1 MDPGFWRGKRVFVTG
16 HTGFKGSWLV
26 LWLQGWGANVTG
38 FSLAPPT
45 DPSLF
50 EAAGVARGMRDMR
63 GDVRDASAVSRAMH
77 DANPEIVIHM
87 AAQSLV
93 RRSYDDPA
101 ETFATNVLGTVH
113 VLEAAR
119 GCGDLKAIVVV
130 TSDKCYE
137 NRGWV
142 RGYRES
148 DSMGGF
154 DPYSSS
160 KGCAELVTAAYRS
173 SFFSTGAALAS
184 ARAGNVIGGG
194 DWAADRLVP
203 DAMRAFGRGDCVE
216 IRNPGAI
223 RPWQYVLE
231 PLGGYLLLAEQLCTR
246 GPEVASGWNFGP
258 QEEDAR
264 AVGSVVGELARLWGE
279 AAAWRLADGS
289 HPHEAQHLRLDC
301 TKART
306 LLDWRPRIGLDEAL
320 AWTVDWYREWLG
332 GADMHAVT
340 ARQIERFHA
349 LAPVKSSENA

>member
-1 MDPGFWRGKRVFVTG
+1 
-16 HTGFKGSWLV
+16 
-26 LWLQGWGANVTG
+26 
-38 FSLAPPT
+38 
-45 DPSLF
+45 
-50 EAAGVARGMRDMR
+50 MR
-63 GDVRDASAVSRAMH
+63 

-93 RRSYDDPA
+93 RRSYDDPV

-119 GCGDLKAIVVV
+119 GCGELKAIVVV

-137 NRGWV
+137 NRDWV

-173 SFFSTGAALAS
+173 SFFGTGAALAS

-203 DAMRAFGRGDCVE
+203 DAIRAFDSGNCLE

-223 RPWQYVLE
+223 RPWQHVLE
-231 PLGGYLLLAEQLCTR
+231 PLGGYLLLAEQLCKR

-258 QEEDAR
+258 HEEDAR
-264 AVGSVVGELARLWGE
+264 AVGSVAGELARLWGE
-279 AAAWRLADGS
+279 AAAWRPAGGS
-289 HPHEAQHLRLDC
+289 HPHEARHLRLDC
-301 TKART
+301 AKART

-320 AWTVDWYREWLG
+320 AWTVEWYREWRG
-332 GADMHAVT
+332 GGDMRAVT

-349 LAPVKSSENA
+349 LAPIKRSENA